1 MARGG
6 PAPLDARTVWRG
18 RFLTVE
24 VEEWPDSGP
33 YELIHK
39 HDAVAVVPVT
49 PEGDVLLVRQFRPPV
64 RDSLLEVPAGLLDLD
79 GEDPIGC
86 ATRELLEETGF
97 RHRAIEFLGGC
108 YLSPGFTD
116 EYIHLFWAETE
127 PEPVG
132 TPEPGIELV
141 RMPFARAVEAARAG
155 RVRNAASALAL
166 LLAADRVPH
175 G

>member
-1 MARGG
+1 
-6 PAPLDARTVWRG
+6 D
-18 RFLTVE
+18 
-24 VEEWPDSGP
+24 WPDTGP

-39 HDAVAVVPVT
+39 HDAVAVVPIT
-49 PEGDVLLVRQFRPPV
+49 PDRDVLLVRQFRPPV

-79 GEDPIGC
+79 GEDPIAC
-86 ATRELLEETGF
+86 ATRELVEETGF
-97 RHRAIEFLGGC
+97 RHRTIEFLAGC

-116 EYIHLFWAETE
+116 EYMHFFWAETE
-127 PEPVG
+127 PDPVG

-141 RMPFARAVEAARAG
+141 RMSFARAVEAARAG

-166 LLAADRVPH
+166 LLAAARVPR